1 MNKVIHLIP
10 YDGIGGVESAANTM
24 KNYEIKNVDFNIL
37 YIFNNKSNKFLNF
50 LNYFEKSFRLIRA
63 NPDLLIVSLWRSCV
77 VGIIFKIFKPK
88 TKLVLFLHYPHD
100 YHFADMIFTKLMSKM
115 CTSIW
120 ADSNDTLNTRLP
132 NFPEHRSDVISFV
145 ARKLQPQTN
154 NQSQPNFIFWGRL
167 HEQKSI
173 HIALNIFAEIKKQHS
188 EASYNIIGPDGG
200 EMVKLKN
207 LSKKLNIEKNV
218 NFLGP
223 KDFDSII
230 NLSKSASFYLQTSK
244 LEGMAMSVVEAM
256 QLGLVPLVTPVGE
269 IKNYCRDEVN
279 AILIDGEDSAV
290 KSILN
295 LLDNK
300 NAFEKIRQNTI
311 SYWNDSEIYSES
323 IERASLSILNI
334 KNAQNINT

>member
-1 MNKVIHLIP
+1 MIYNFDLKNFFNSFFYLLNSRITKFFYFTTVCIYKVVML
-10 YDGIGGVESAANTM
+10 V
-24 KNYEIKNVDFNIL
+24 IKITF
-37 YIFNNKSNKFLNF
+37 
-50 LNYFEKSFRLIRA
+50 
-63 NPDLLIVSLWRSCV
+63 
-77 VGIIFKIFKPK
+77 
-88 TKLVLFLHYPHD
+88 LVLSL
-100 YHFADMIFTKLMSKM
+100 IFTKLMSKM
-115 CTSIW
+115 CSSIW

-223 KDFDSII
+223 KDLDSII
-230 NLSKSASFYLQTSK
+230 NLSKNASFYLQTSK

-269 IKNYCRDEVN
+269 IKNYCIDKVN
-279 AILIDGEDSAV
+279 AILIDDEDSAV

-311 SYWNDSEIYSES
+311 SCWNDSEIYSES

>member
-1 MNKVIHLIP
+1 
-10 YDGIGGVESAANTM
+10 
-24 KNYEIKNVDFNIL
+24 
-37 YIFNNKSNKFLNF
+37 
-50 LNYFEKSFRLIRA
+50 
-63 NPDLLIVSLWRSCV
+63 
-77 VGIIFKIFKPK
+77 
-88 TKLVLFLHYPHD
+88 
-100 YHFADMIFTKLMSKM
+100 
-115 CTSIW
+115 
-120 ADSNDTLNTRLP
+120 
-132 NFPEHRSDVISFV
+132 
-145 ARKLQPQTN
+145 
-154 NQSQPNFIFWGRL
+154 
-167 HEQKSI
+167 
-173 HIALNIFAEIKKQHS
+173 
-188 EASYNIIGPDGG
+188 
-200 EMVKLKN
+200 MVKLKN

-230 NLSKSASFYLQTSK
+230 NLSKNASFYLQTSK

-256 QLGLVPLVTPVGE
+256 QLGLVPVVTPVGE
-269 IKNYCRDEVN
+269 IKNYCIDEVN
-279 AILIDGEDSAV
+279 AILIDDEDSAV